1 MTEKRAQGLDSLI
14 PITPSGL
21 IQGKI
26 AQPSLPIE
34 GSGTVGKGKGKGKE
48 KALGNPGAPTVRSNE
63 VMTNNTSQLPMLL
76 L

>member
-14 PITPSGL
+14 PITPSGP

-34 GSGTVGKGKGKGKE
+34 GSGTVGKGKE